1 MMTPGV
7 RDKGYLFLAKCLKTQ
22 REFVAWTPD
31 YDPHHEADM
40 VFFKVEGETLIAKIR
55 LLRQGTGVR
64 IG

>member
-7 RDKGYLFLAKCLKTQ
+7 RDKGYLFLAKCLKTCASLMPGHPTTT
-22 REFVAWTPD
+22 RTTKPTW
-31 YDPHHEADM
+31 
-40 VFFKVEGETLIAKIR
+40 VFFEVEGETLIFKIR